1 MKRLNKFKGMYALLV
16 AVAAVIGITIY
27 GSCSADDDYDNYS
40 SGNELFTLADGE
52 MSLRSDVGGGNGTVF
67 FYGFFIDT
75 AGIALYDHALFVSGY
90 HANITIQWTRGWTGN
105 LDNPRCQPS
114 AQVTSIHEA
123 GSECMTTDLC
133 YDDFPYHYEIS
144 FSSCDASCEWKPDD
158 KLHIELVFTGQ
169 IKCYYQNYN
178 NDYSNIT
185 PLLDYHGTKKF
196 ELTLTYQELLSYCV
210 DF

>member
-1 MKRLNKFKGMYALLV
+1 MKRLNKTKGMYALLI
-16 AVAAVIGITIY
+16 AVAAMIGITIY
-27 GSCSADDDYDNYS
+27 GSCSADDDYDNFS

-75 AGIALYDHALFVSGY
+75 AGIAQYNHALFVSGY

-114 AQVTSIHEA
+114 AQVTSIHNA
-123 GSECMTTDLC
+123 GSEFETSTIE
-133 YDDFPYHYEIS
+133 YDEFPYHYIMTNIQ
-144 FSSCDASCEWKPDD
+144 CTPSCEWRPDD
-158 KLHIELVFTGQ
+158 KLHIKLKFTGT
-169 IKCYYQNYN
+169 ISSSG
-178 NDYSNIT
+178 SN
-185 PLLDYHGTKKF
+185 GTYTGSKTF
-196 ELTLTYQELLSYCV
+196 EMELTYQELLSYCV